1 MPDAA
6 IQSPPVGLAAPVLD
20 VDPYADEVLNEPGA
34 MHAAVR
40 DAGPV
45 VFLSRY
51 GVHAMGRHRDIMPV
65 LKDWETFSST
75 GGSGLADIRKPGAWR
90 APSPIVEVDPPQHTH
105 VRTVLQRILSPAV
118 IRQWREDFET
128 AADRLVAELV
138 EKRSFCGVH
147 DLAETY
153 VSTTFPEALGLASS
167 PERRDNLF
175 LLGAL
180 NFDGQGPKNARF
192 EETQRKADAIWDW
205 YMDSMKREAM
215 VPGGFGE
222 KIFQAADRGEIDHE
236 TAPLLVRSFLR
247 GGLDTT
253 SSMISA
259 ALWYLAMDPSQ
270 WALLREDPSRI
281 RPALDEAMR
290 LETPIQNV
298 CRQTMREV
306 VIDGVRVPND
316 SKILVM
322 LGAANRD
329 PDQWERPDSFD
340 VTRQTMGHLA
350 LGTGVHMCI
359 GQMIARLEGE
369 AVLKAMVARVKSL
382 ELAGAPTRTLNN
394 NLRSL
399 KTLPLA
405 VTPA

>member
-6 IQSPPVGLAAPVLD
+6 LHPSEGLSAPVID
-20 VDPYADEVLNEPGA
+20 VDPYSDAALDAPGA

-40 DAGPV
+40 AAGPV
-45 VFLSRY
+45 VFLSRN

-128 AADRLVAELV
+128 AAERLVAELV
-138 EKRSFCGVH
+138 EKGAFCGVH

-153 VSTTFPEALGLASS
+153 VSTTFPEALGLANS

-205 YMDSMKREAM
+205 YLDSMKREAM

-222 KIFQAADRGEIDHE
+222 KIFQAADRGEIDQE

-298 CRQTMREV
+298 CRQTTREV
-306 VIDGVRVPND
+306 VIDGVTVPND

-329 PDQWERPDSFD
+329 PDQWERPDAFD

-369 AVLKAMVARVKSL
+369 AVLKAMVAQVKTL
-382 ELAGAPTRTLNN
+382 ALAGSPTRTLNN

-399 KTLPLA
+399 KTLPLV
-405 VTPA
+405 VTAA